1 MKAAA
6 LTAPLTGE
14 PAPADLPINGI
25 WLTQGS
31 VRLTR
36 LETWTGDG
44 KLYIDVDGGGTLALD
59 TGAVLLLALRLVSE
73 LGRMPIGRLCR
84 RALQEAPRV
93 LALLALRMGIDLIIY
108 GGPPPMPDHP
118 PLMPVGVGPQRG
130 RRLAAKRRRS
140 LNQSETANEARLS
153 LALGTAAAAAS
164 PLAAAARPRPVDR
177 GAAADRPVCSSRS
190 DGAVVIPA
198 ELAVETAPPRA
209 DPQP

>member
-93 LALLALRMGIDLIIY
+93 LALLALRMRIDLIIY

-130 RRLAAKRRRS
+130 RRVWPPKGGAPSINRRPPMKRDYRWLWELPPPLPRRW
-140 LNQSETANEARLS
+140 
-153 LALGTAAAAAS
+153 
-164 PLAAAARPRPVDR
+164 PLLLDLWRSRPRPH
-177 GAAADRPVCSSRS
+177 
-190 DGAVVIPA
+190 
-198 ELAVETAPPRA
+198 APIHSPNG
-209 DPQP
+209 Q